1 MQLGVARPS
10 ATAPGTIRARALR
23 WGRRRR
29 RPPTAGP
36 HHKETVMFE
45 VLELSL
51 TVLDRIASVEAKV
64 RTRRKSLAD
73 QITRSAESIGL
84 NVAEGRLR
92 AGLDRIDLY
101 RRASGSAGEL
111 TFALRFAK
119 SRGFI
124 TPYEFA
130 HVDEPL
136 DSVRAILWTLTH

>member
-1 MQLGVARPS
+1 MQLGVARSS
-10 ATAPGTIRARALR
+10 ATAPRTIRARALR

-29 RPPTAGP
+29 RPPTAEAP

-84 NVAEGRLR
+84 NIAEGRLR

-101 RRASGSAGEL
+101 RRRCPLPSRSGGADRRPTG
-111 TFALRFAK
+111 R
-119 SRGFI
+119 
-124 TPYEFA
+124 
-130 HVDEPL
+130 
-136 DSVRAILWTLTH
+136 